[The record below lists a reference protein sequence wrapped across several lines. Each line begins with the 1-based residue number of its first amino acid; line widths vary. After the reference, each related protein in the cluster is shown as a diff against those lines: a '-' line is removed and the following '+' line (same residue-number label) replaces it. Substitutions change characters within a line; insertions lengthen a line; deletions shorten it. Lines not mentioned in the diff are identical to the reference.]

1 MRGMDWVE
9 SAEAIG
15 EVDELLASVGLGHGR
30 RKTLAGTWQGGE
42 RRAKGKEAGSQVPVN
57 TTFQKRYSGDN
68 LGAGTV
74 ARSKKAAG
82 QPPSGIGVV
91 RAAGWERYAWLRHG
105 FSTRARGVS
114 AVYSQGEGEGSL
126 NLGFTK
132 EDEAANVAENRR
144 RFLAEVAGV
153 PPSQDRDPFDK
164 LRAGSSTS
172 SGQVMGHPA
181 GLVTL
186 RQVHSG
192 MVRVIGRA
200 GVEDGAVSPTSQKRD
215 VGHPASDI
223 RMGLARLETADG
235 RAVLRGDGMMTDV
248 PGVML
253 GVQVADCVPVLVA
266 DVRRRAVAAF
276 HAGWR
281 GTLARIVERGIG
293 RMRLRY
299 GSRPEDLVAVVG
311 PAIGACCYS
320 VGEEVRNE
328 FESQFGY
335 AAELFSEVYDSDP
348 VRDKYP
354 LLFLTARAPGH
365 SNIGPQIHL
374 DLWEANRRQLLDA
387 GLKAKR
393 ITVVGEC
400 TACARVGVGAGLGAL
415 KYFSHR
421 GESGFAGRMMAVV
434 GVQ

>member
-1 MRGMDWVE
+1 MDWVE

-15 EVDELLASVGLGHGR
+15 QVDDLLASVGLGHGR

-42 RRAKGKEAGSQVPVN
+42 RTKSGAAKLVPQGLVVGN
-57 TTFQKRYSGDN
+57 PR
-68 LGAGTV
+68 
-74 ARSKKAAG
+74 RAAG
-82 QPPSGIGVV
+82 RRFPVV
-91 RAAGWERYAWLRHG
+91 RARGWEKYPWLRHG
-105 FSTRARGVS
+105 FSTRAGGVS
-114 AVYSQGEGEGSL
+114 AIYGEGSL

-132 EDEAANVAENRR
+132 EDEATNVVENRR
-144 RFLAEVAGV
+144 RFLAAVAGG
-153 PPSQDRDPFDK
+153 
-164 LRAGSSTS
+164 AG
-172 SGQVMGHPA
+172 A
-181 GLVTL
+181 KLVTL
-186 RQVHSG
+186 RQIHSG
-192 MVRVIGRA
+192 LVRT
-200 GVEDGAVSPTSQKRD
+200 VEAE
-215 VGHPASDI
+215 
-223 RMGLARLETADG
+223 ARRFETADG
-235 RAVLRGDGMMTDV
+235 RAVLRGDGVMTDV